1 MLRRCVMAARSLY
14 PEKALAHVASSLD
27 RYCSQTNSGPAHK
40 MSLPILDLLL
50 LAVMLISGLLAM
62 VRGFMREVLSIT
74 AWIAAALVTVY
85 SYSKLLPIAKSHLDS
100 DLLANGAVIGGV
112 FILTLIIVSIIT
124 IRISDMVQDSKVG
137 ALDRTLGFLFGLGR
151 GLLIVAVIFM
161 MFTWLVSESQRPTW
175 VTQAKSRLV
184 LQKTG
189 DWLRSIIPE
198 DLDKKLKDL
207 KGNKG
212 EDTQAD
218 SDASATGDGYSKPT
232 RDSLSK
238 LIDKPAR

>member
-1 MLRRCVMAARSLY
+1 
-14 PEKALAHVASSLD
+14 
-27 RYCSQTNSGPAHK
+27 

-50 LAVMLISGLLAM
+50 LAVMLVSGLLAM
-62 VRGFMREVLSIT
+62 VRGFMREVLSIS
-74 AWIAAALVTVY
+74 AWIAAAVVTIY
-85 SYSKLLPIAKSHLDS
+85 SYSKLLPVAKSHIDS
-100 DLLANGAVIGGV
+100 DLMANAAVIGGV
-112 FILTLIIVSIIT
+112 FVLTLIIVSIIT

-151 GLLIVAVIFM
+151 GLLIVAVVFM
-161 MFTWLVSESQRPTW
+161 LFTWLVREEQRPTW

-189 DWLRSIIPE
+189 DWLWSIIPE
-198 DLDKKLKDL
+198 DLDKKLKDF

-212 EDTQAD
+212 EDSQAD
-218 SDASATGDGYSKPT
+218 SDSSATGDGYSKPT
-232 RDSLSK
+232 RDGLNK

>member
-1 MLRRCVMAARSLY
+1 
-14 PEKALAHVASSLD
+14 
-27 RYCSQTNSGPAHK
+27 

-50 LAVMLISGLLAM
+50 LAVMLVSGLLAM
-62 VRGFMREVLSIT
+62 VRGFMREVLSIS

-85 SYSKLLPIAKSHLDS
+85 SYSKLLPFAKSHLDN
-100 DLLANGAVIGGV
+100 DMLANAVVIGGV
-112 FILTLIIVSIIT
+112 FVLTLIIVSIIT

-137 ALDRTLGFLFGLGR
+137 ALDRTLGFLFGLAR
-151 GLLIVAVIFM
+151 GLLIVAVVFM
-161 MFTWLVSESQRPTW
+161 LFTWLVNEPQRPNW

-189 DWLRSIIPE
+189 DWLMALIPE
-198 DLDKKLKDL
+198 DLDKKLKDF

-212 EDTQAD
+212 EDNQAD
-218 SDASATGDGYSKPT
+218 SDPSATGDGYSKPT
-232 RDSLSK
+232 RDGLNK